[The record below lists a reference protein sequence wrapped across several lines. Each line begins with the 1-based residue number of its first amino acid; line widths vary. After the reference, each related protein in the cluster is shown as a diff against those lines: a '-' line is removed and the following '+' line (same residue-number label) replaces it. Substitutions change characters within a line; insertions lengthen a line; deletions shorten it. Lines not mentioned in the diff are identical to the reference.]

1 VNIKLK
7 KVKNILEDIDK
18 FDIVNFEM
26 LGKCGFEKDEKGI
39 KTVTIRSS

>member
-1 VNIKLK
+1 MNIKLK

-18 FDIVNFEM
+18 FDIVNLEM

-39 KTVTIRSS
+39 KIVTICDS